1 MNKFQYQGFDSSG
14 GRVSG
19 VIEAADQDVAMAM
32 LKSRGLLVQ
41 TLTPVLP
48 KSAAFQLRRA
58 NVTLTDI
65 EYLTSELSVLLDAGL
80 KIDKGVELLLRSNQK
95 PVVAELLEKINADL
109 RRGKQMSEALRATG
123 QFDELYVNLIRIGEA
138 TGQLAAMFS
147 KLALDLTFRRELQQK
162 VMQALTYPMVVLF
175 VCVSSI
181 LFIFNFVVPN
191 MENMFA
197 GQADLP
203 VYTQIL
209 LGSSAW
215 FRDYQW
221 FLAAGLL
228 ALGFLAKPA
237 LARPEVMRFLQT
249 WQLKV
254 PVLKNAVTLLE
265 RIRFNSGLSMMLSAG
280 VAIDQALTLSA
291 ANVRNLLIRN
301 ELEIA
306 IQKIKRGEQMSLVL
320 RQSCLYPDF
329 FASLLAVG
337 EESGELGRVFA
348 EITKRSQR
356 DFSQW
361 VTRFTSLLEPL
372 MILVMGALV
381 GGVVVIMMLSITTS
395 SNIG

>member
-19 VIEAADQDVAMAM
+19 VIEAADQHVAMAM

-48 KSAAFQLRRA
+48 KSAAFQWRRA
-58 NVTLTDI
+58 TLTLTDI

-95 PVVAELLEKINADL
+95 PVVAELLEKINGDL
-109 RRGKQMSEALRATG
+109 RRGKQMSEALKATG
-123 QFDELYVNLIRIGEA
+123 QFDELYINLIRIGEA

-147 KLALDLTFRRELQQK
+147 KLALDLSFRRELQQK
-162 VMQALTYPMVVLF
+162 VIQALTYPMVVLF

-197 GQADLP
+197 GQTDLP
-203 VYTQIL
+203 VYTQML

-228 ALGFLAKPA
+228 ALGVLAKPA
-237 LARPEVMRFLQT
+237 LTRPEVMRFVQT

-291 ANVRNLLIRN
+291 ANVKNLLIRN
-301 ELEIA
+301 ELDIA
-306 IQKIKRGEQMSLVL
+306 IQKIKRGEQMSQVL

>member
-48 KSAAFQLRRA
+48 KSAAFQWRRA
-58 NVTLTDI
+58 TLTLTDI

-109 RRGKQMSEALRATG
+109 RRGKQMSEALKATG
-123 QFDELYVNLIRIGEA
+123 QFDELYINLIRIGEA

-147 KLALDLTFRRELQQK
+147 KLALDLSFRRELQQK

-175 VCVSSI
+175 VCISSI

-197 GQADLP
+197 GQTDLP
-203 VYTQIL
+203 VYTQML

-228 ALGFLAKPA
+228 ALGVLAKPA
-237 LARPEVMRFLQT
+237 LARPEVMRFVQT

-301 ELEIA
+301 ELDIA

>member
-1 MNKFQYQGFDSSG
+1 
-14 GRVSG
+14 
-19 VIEAADQDVAMAM
+19 
-32 LKSRGLLVQ
+32 
-41 TLTPVLP
+41 
-48 KSAAFQLRRA
+48 
-58 NVTLTDI
+58 
-65 EYLTSELSVLLDAGL
+65 
-80 KIDKGVELLLRSNQK
+80 
-95 PVVAELLEKINADL
+95 
-109 RRGKQMSEALRATG
+109 
-123 QFDELYVNLIRIGEA
+123 
-138 TGQLAAMFS
+138 
-147 KLALDLTFRRELQQK
+147 
-162 VMQALTYPMVVLF
+162 
-175 VCVSSI
+175 
-181 LFIFNFVVPN
+181 
-191 MENMFA
+191 
-197 GQADLP
+197 
-203 VYTQIL
+203 
-209 LGSSAW
+209 
-215 FRDYQW
+215 
-221 FLAAGLL
+221 
-228 ALGFLAKPA
+228 
-237 LARPEVMRFLQT
+237 
-249 WQLKV
+249 
-254 PVLKNAVTLLE
+254 
-265 RIRFNSGLSMMLSAG
+265 MMLSAG